1 MIVVTCKQTPHIYL
15 QKYIHILHVYTLKF
29 VTILYILNST
39 ISPTDASTGL
49 QTELIFAAAVVFSLL
64 CSVVC
69 LLLYT
74 YWSWRRTMSE
84 SLLAH
89 VIMYVFH
96 KWEMFTKAA
105 LFLLCALLPLVL
117 NRKRKQ
123 RDDW

>member
-1 MIVVTCKQTPHIYL
+1 
-15 QKYIHILHVYTLKF
+15 
-29 VTILYILNST
+29 
-39 ISPTDASTGL
+39 
-49 QTELIFAAAVVFSLL
+49 
-64 CSVVC
+64 
-69 LLLYT
+69 
-74 YWSWRRTMSE
+74 MSE